1 MGRRAYCGWIAWVFP
16 VVSLFGQP
24 AASPLAGTWHNIA
37 APPVPQGPKV
47 SSIVPVQGWG
57 ERWGEHGGERWGER
71 CHWLRERIHEL
82 EGRVYYAQPW
92 ERPRLEH
99 RLFELREEFRGTC
112 RRGY

>member
-1 MGRRAYCGWIAWVFP
+1 MLKNC
-16 VVSLFGQP
+16 VSAVLLLG
-24 AASPLAGTWHNIA
+24 AAAVASPPAFA

-57 ERWGEHGGERWGER
+57 ERWGEHGGVRWGER
-71 CHWLRERIHEL
+71 

>member
-1 MGRRAYCGWIAWVFP
+1 MLKNCVSAVLLLGAAAVISAP
-16 VVSLFGQP
+16 VV
-24 AASPLAGTWHNIA
+24 A
-37 APPVPQGPKV
+37 APAVPQSPPGV
-47 SSIVPVQGWG
+47 SNIVPVQG
-57 ERWGEHGGERWGER
+57 WGER

>member
-1 MGRRAYCGWIAWVFP
+1 MLKNC
-16 VVSLFGQP
+16 VSAVLLLG
-24 AASPLAGTWHNIA
+24 AAAVASPPAFA